1 MEHGIE
7 IEKLIADTSSGAAA
21 NKPFGY
27 AAMMEMREI
36 EDRLK
41 ALLTECQ
48 ALAQMATS
56 LYNNVHAS
64 AGTSYS
70 VSGS

>member
-21 NKPFGY
+21 NKSFGY
-27 AAMMEMREI
+27 AAVMEMREI

-41 ALLTECQ
+41 A
-48 ALAQMATS
+48 
-56 LYNNVHAS
+56 
-64 AGTSYS
+64 
-70 VSGS
+70 